1 MVGIGINGFGRIGR
15 LVCRHVIM
23 AKDQDLKVVAIND
36 LSPPKYLAYLFKHDT
51 VHGKFSGEID
61 YDADSL
67 IIDGHRI
74 KVFCQRDPAEI
85 PWGSVGAE
93 YICESTGFFCSRE
106 KAEAHLGEEGAK
118 YVVISAPP
126 KDQTPMFV
134 VGVNHQ
140 QYNGEQ
146 IVSNASCTTNCL
158 APLVNLVHN
167 KFGIKE
173 GLMTTVHSMTANQNT
188 VDGSAKGGKDW
199 RAGRCASQNIIPA
212 STGAAKAVGK
222 VIPTLEGRL
231 TGMSFRVP
239 TPDVSVIDV
248 TLSLEKEIN
257 SLDDITGCLEGS
269 ENEMDKGIITV
280 TDQPVVS
287 SDFIGDTHSC
297 IVDKEAS
304 IMLNNHFVK
313 LVAWYDNE
321 WGYSRRLVDLI
332 QWMHTVNG
340 KET

>member
-1 MVGIGINGFGRIGR
+1 
-15 LVCRHVIM
+15 
-23 AKDQDLKVVAIND
+23 
-36 LSPPKYLAYLFKHDT
+36 
-51 VHGKFSGEID
+51 
-61 YDADSL
+61 
-67 IIDGHRI
+67 
-74 KVFCQRDPAEI
+74 
-85 PWGSVGAE
+85 
-93 YICESTGFFCSRE
+93 
-106 KAEAHLGEEGAK
+106 
-118 YVVISAPP
+118 
-126 KDQTPMFV
+126 
-134 VGVNHQ
+134 
-140 QYNGEQ
+140 
-146 IVSNASCTTNCL
+146 
-158 APLVNLVHN
+158 
-167 KFGIKE
+167 
-173 GLMTTVHSMTANQNT
+173 
-188 VDGSAKGGKDW
+188 
-199 RAGRCASQNIIPA
+199 
-212 STGAAKAVGK
+212 
-222 VIPTLEGRL
+222 
-231 TGMSFRVP
+231 MSFRVP

-340 KET
+340 KDT